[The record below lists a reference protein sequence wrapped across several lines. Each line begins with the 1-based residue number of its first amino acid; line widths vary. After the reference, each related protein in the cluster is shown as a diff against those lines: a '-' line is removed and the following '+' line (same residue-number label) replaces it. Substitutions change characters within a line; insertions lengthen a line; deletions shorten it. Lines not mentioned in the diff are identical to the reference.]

1 MDTSVGGIVLLVIA
15 SAVCF
20 ALAWTRQ
27 DRMPLYVGHA
37 LIAAACVLVF
47 LSGAAMGVMVV
58 AGVVLLVDLVL
69 MVRNVAHD

>member
-37 LIAAACVLVF
+37 LLAAACVLVF
-47 LSGAAMGVMVV
+47 LAGAAMGVMVV